1 MPAVSPGTRA
11 DVPGVID
18 LIGRVFVE
26 YGLIFDPPVEVGDLF
41 NFASHY
47 APPRGAFFVVRDGD
61 RIAGSI
67 GIERIDERAAEIH
80 RLYLDVHLRGQGMG
94 RALVEVCLAW
104 CRAEGIPHLVL
115 WSDTRFDRSHVLYTR
130 LGFEQTGIREVYGD
144 INDSHE
150 YRFERPV

>member
-47 APPRGAFFVVRDGD
+47 EPPGGAFFVVRDGD

-67 GIERIDERAAEIH
+67 GVERIDARSAEIH
-80 RLYLDVHLRGQGMG
+80 RLYLDVHLRGQGVG
-94 RALVEVCLAW
+94 RALVEACLAW
-104 CRAEGIPHLVL
+104 CRAQGIPHLIL

-130 LGFEQTGIREVYGD
+130 MGFQQTGIREVHGD

-150 YRFERPV
+150 YRFERAV